1 MEVDERGR
9 IRLFVAVGS
18 TWILGVGETWKEEDW
33 SRQGYH
39 QPSRANVHR
48 HRVDTIASCLR
59 GRRGPLG

>member
-1 MEVDERGR
+1 
-9 IRLFVAVGS
+9 
-18 TWILGVGETWKEEDW
+18 LGVGETWKEEDW